1 MKTRSLIL
9 LALALVIA
17 PLSAEQEPE
26 VDIDKLVIDFG
37 RLGGNA
43 DFDMLLIH
51 LNDLTTDAL
60 FEPPQ
65 KYILRAQARG
75 QTMFLLRGTA
85 LRDAT
90 LNVDF
95 QMFETGALGIENF
108 RTQMISIDRLVNGTE
123 FSAGE
128 EFTGIIALEG
138 SISLS
143 SRMTL
148 TSGLI
153 RFVFEFTP
161 NMRQQ
166 LQQD

>member
-1 MKTRSLIL
+1 MKTRSLVL
-9 LALALVIA
+9 VALALVIA
-17 PLSAEQEPE
+17 PLSAEQEPA
-26 VDIDKLVIDFG
+26 VDMDQLIIDFG
-37 RLGGNA
+37 RLGGDDN
-43 DFDMLLIH
+43 FDMLLIH

-95 QMFETGALGIENF
+95 QLGETGALGISNH
-108 RTQMISIDRLVNGTE
+108 RTRMISINQLENGTE

-128 EFTGIIALEG
+128 EFLGILALET
-138 SISLS
+138 SISLA
-143 SRMTL
+143 SRMIL

-153 RFVFEFTP
+153 RFEFQFTP
-161 NMRQQ
+161 NVLQQ